1 MLRGGNPARVAAIRV
16 RVLPVSASHP
26 VTPAQGVLVMSMRS
40 RTLLALI
47 AGIILGFCGALTS
60 VVLAERPNEAPRPDA
75 MQVPPRTSLP
85 WQEASLFA
93 EVYERIKRDY
103 VDDVDDHEL
112 MEKAVRGMVA
122 ALDPHSAYL
131 DSEEFDEI
139 RLSTM
144 GSYPGVGIEVVAEE
158 GVVKVLRPIDGSPAQ
173 RAGLRSGDEIVRI
186 DGADIGADLAG
197 AIARMRGA
205 SGSVVT
211 LAVRREGAAGVTEY
225 ALRRA
230 QVEVHSVMQQTL
242 EPGYG
247 YLRITN
253 FSETTAQDVS
263 RAILRLKRDNPGG
276 IRGLVLDLRNNPGG
290 VLEAGVAVADD
301 FLDSGVIVTADG
313 RTPEARF
320 RMDATP
326 GDLIDGAPLVV
337 LVNGGSASASEI
349 VAGALKDH
357 GRALLVGRKTYGKG
371 SVQTVMPLTHG
382 GAVKL
387 TTSRYFT
394 PSGASIHGK
403 GIVPDIL
410 EEGPS
415 EAPAELLMV
424 KGSPPLTARDA
435 DVRIGLEA
443 LKSQPHGHRAATLMV
458 SRALVP

>member
-1 MLRGGNPARVAAIRV
+1 MPSRP
-16 RVLPVSASHP
+16 
-26 VTPAQGVLVMSMRS
+26 
-40 RTLLALI
+40 RTLVALT
-47 AGIILGFCGALTS
+47 AGAILGFCGALTGG
-60 VVLAERPNEAPRPDA
+60 VLADRPSEAARSAHASRPIDGTA
-75 MQVPPRTSLP
+75 LP

-103 VDDVDDHEL
+103 VDDVDDHAL
-112 MEKAVRGMVA
+112 MEKALRGMLA

-131 DSEEFDEI
+131 DSEEFEEI

-144 GSYPGVGIEVVAEE
+144 GSYPGVGIEVVAED
-158 GVVKVLRPIDGSPAQ
+158 GVVKVLRPIEGSPAQ
-173 RAGLRSGDEIVRI
+173 QAGLVPGDELVRI
-186 DGADIGADLAG
+186 DGNEIGGDLAG

-205 SGSVVT
+205 SGSLVKLT
-211 LAVRREGAAGVTEY
+211 IRRAGSPGLVDYT
-225 ALRRA
+225 LRRA
-230 QVEVHSVMQQTL
+230 QVEVHSVLEQTL

-247 YLRITN
+247 YVRITT
-253 FSETTAQDVS
+253 FTETTPVDVG
-263 RAILRLKRDNPGG
+263 RAIARIKRDNPSG
-276 IRGLVLDLRNNPGG
+276 IKGLVLDLRNNPGG

-326 GDLIDGAPLVV
+326 GDLVEGAPLVV

-357 GRALLVGRKTYGKG
+357 GRALLVGRRTYGKG

-394 PSGASIHGK
+394 PSGTSIHGK
-403 GIVPDIL
+403 GIIPDVV
-410 EEGPS
+410 EDGPAL
-415 EAPAELLMV
+415 APAELLTA
-424 KGSPPLTARDA
+424 KGSPPLADRDH
-435 DVRIGLEA
+435 DVRAALDA
-443 LKSQPHGHRAATLMV
+443 LKTSHAFAHGSTLPVAM
-458 SRALVP
+458 RALVP

>member
-1 MLRGGNPARVAAIRV
+1 
-16 RVLPVSASHP
+16 
-26 VTPAQGVLVMSMRS
+26 MSTRS
-40 RTLLALI
+40 RTLAALV
-47 AGIILGFCGALTS
+47 AGVALGFCAALTS
-60 VVLAERPNEAPRPDA
+60 GVLADRQEARAEMVRPAPRA
-75 MQVPPRTSLP
+75 GLP

-93 EVYERIKRDY
+93 EVYERIKHDY
-103 VDDVDDHEL
+103 VDEVDDHTL

-144 GSYPGVGIEVVAEE
+144 GSYPGVGIEVVAED
-158 GVVKVLRPIDGSPAQ
+158 GVVRVLRPIEGSPAQ
-173 RAGLRSGDEIVRI
+173 LAGILPGDEIVRI
-186 DGADIGADLAG
+186 DDTDIGADLAG
-197 AIARMRGA
+197 AISRMRGA
-205 SGSVVT
+205 SGSLVT
-211 LAVRREGAAGVTEY
+211 LTVHRPGTPAPIQF

-230 QVEVHSVMQQTL
+230 QVEVHSVAQQTL

-247 YLRITN
+247 YLRISS
-253 FSETTAQDVS
+253 FSETTAQDVNQ
-263 RAILRLKRDNPGG
+263 AISHLKRDNPAG
-276 IRGLVLDLRNNPGG
+276 IKGLLLDLRNNPGG

-357 GRALLVGRKTYGKG
+357 GRALLVGRRTYGKG
-371 SVQTVMPLTHG
+371 SVQTVMPLSHG

-403 GIVPDIL
+403 GIIPDIV
-410 EEGPS
+410 EEGPGLP
-415 EAPAELLMV
+415 PAELLS
-424 KGSPPLTARDA
+424 GRATQPLAARDV
-435 DVRIGLEA
+435 DVRVALEA
-443 LKSQPHGHRAATLMV
+443 LKERVAAQPKVLPVEMTAD
-458 SRALVP
+458 LVP

>member
-1 MLRGGNPARVAAIRV
+1 
-16 RVLPVSASHP
+16 
-26 VTPAQGVLVMSMRS
+26 MSTRS
-40 RTLLALI
+40 RTLIALI
-47 AGIILGFCGALTS
+47 TGIVIGFCGALAS
-60 VVLAERPNEAPRPDA
+60 RVLADRPSEAPRAVAATQADSTA
-75 MQVPPRTSLP
+75 LP

-93 EVYERIKRDY
+93 EVYERIKREY
-103 VDDVDDHEL
+103 VDEVDDHAL

-144 GSYPGVGIEVVAEE
+144 GSYPGVGIEVVADE
-158 GVVKVLRPIDGSPAQ
+158 GVVKILRPIDGSPAQ
-173 RAGLRSGDEIVRI
+173 QAGLLAGDEIVSI
-186 DGADIGADLAG
+186 DGTDIGADLAG
-197 AIARMRGA
+197 AIARMRGS
-205 SGSVVT
+205 SGSLVT
-211 LAVRREGAAGVTEY
+211 LSIRREGAPGLIEY

-230 QVEVHSVMQQTL
+230 QVEVHSVSQELL

-247 YLRITN
+247 YVRITS
-253 FSETTAQDVS
+253 FSETTAQDLS
-263 RAILRLKRDNPGG
+263 QAISRLKRDNHAPLK
-276 IRGLVLDLRNNPGG
+276 GLLLDLRNNPGG

-357 GRALLVGRKTYGKG
+357 ARAVLVGRRTYGKG
-371 SVQTVMPLTHG
+371 SVQTVMPLSHG

-394 PSGASIHGK
+394 PSGVSIHGK
-403 GIVPDIL
+403 GIVPDVL
-410 EEGPS
+410 EEGVG
-415 EAPAELLMV
+415 ETPAELSGP
-424 KGSPPLTARDA
+424 KGSAPLDQRDA
-435 DVRIGLEA
+435 DVHLGLEV
-443 LKSQPHGHRAATLMV
+443 LEHRVREPRASPLLLTG
-458 SRALVP
+458 ALVP

>member
-1 MLRGGNPARVAAIRV
+1 
-16 RVLPVSASHP
+16 
-26 VTPAQGVLVMSMRS
+26 MSMRS

-47 AGIILGFCGALTS
+47 AGFVLGFGAALPRG
-60 VVLAERPNEAPRPDA
+60 VMADRGNAPPADPA
-75 MQVPPRTSLP
+75 HPAQGASLP

-93 EVYERIKRDY
+93 EVYERIKHDY
-103 VDDVDDHEL
+103 VDDVDDHAL

-131 DSEEFDEI
+131 DNEEFDEI

-144 GSYPGVGIEVVAEE
+144 GSYPGVGIEVLAEN
-158 GVVKVLRPIDGSPAQ
+158 GVVKVTRPIEGSPAQ
-173 RAGLRSGDEIVRI
+173 QAGILPGDEIVRI

-197 AIARMRGA
+197 AIARMRGEA
-205 SGSVVT
+205 GSLVT
-211 LAVRREGAAGVTEY
+211 LSIRREHTPGVIEY

-230 QVEVHSVMQQTL
+230 QVEVHSVAQQTL
-242 EPGYG
+242 EPGFG
-247 YLRITN
+247 YLRITS
-253 FSETTAQDVS
+253 FSETTAPDVV
-263 RAILRLKRDNPGG
+263 RAVSRLKRDNPDG
-276 IRGLVLDLRNNPGG
+276 IKGLVLDLRNNPGG

-301 FLDSGVIVTADG
+301 FLDAGVIVTADG

-357 GRALLVGRKTYGKG
+357 GRAILVGRRTYGKG
-371 SVQTVMPLTHG
+371 SVQTVMPLSHG

-410 EEGPS
+410 EDGPG
-415 EAPAELLMV
+415 EAPAELTSAKATVSL
-424 KGSPPLTARDA
+424 SARDA
-435 DVRIGLEA
+435 DVRLGLEA
-443 LKSQPHGHRAATLMV
+443 LKTRVREQRLAPVLV
-458 SRALVP
+458 SRAIVP